1 VSLRRAYAVGALCAV
16 AALTAAGCA
25 DNSDNESG
33 GTPAQPSGSA
43 TLNIDGIQA
52 DSALTGQVP
61 DAVKSDGKLIVGT
74 NVPYAPNEFKDSS
87 GKIVG
92 MDIDLAS
99 AVAKKLGLTAEFQ
112 ESSFDNLLSPATGTK
127 YEMSISSF
135 SDTTK
140 REETFDFVTYF
151 TAGTVWAA
159 KDSSF
164 NPDDVCGKKVA
175 VQSTTYQD
183 TDDLPGRQKKCAGKP
198 IQVQRYESQDEAA
211 SAVVTGKA
219 EAFLADSPIVD
230 YAIKQSNGQLTRV
243 GQVYDTAPYGML
255 LPKNGGTLK
264 DAVLG
269 AVKSLQAD
277 GTYKQ
282 ILDKWGQGS
291 GAITDP
297 VINGAA
303 SS

>member
-1 VSLRRAYAVGALCAV
+1 MTLRRAYALGALCAV
-16 AALTAAGCA
+16 TALTASGCA
-25 DNSDNESG
+25 DNSENESG
-33 GTPAQPSGSA
+33 TPTQPAGAA
-43 TLNIDGIQA
+43 TFSLDAVTA
-52 DSALTGQVP
+52 DDALAGQVP
-61 DAVKSDGKLIVGT
+61 DKVKTDSKLIVGT

-92 MDIDLAS
+92 MDIDLAA

-135 SDTTK
+135 TDTAE
-140 REETFDFVTYF
+140 REKTFDFVTYF
-151 TAGTVWAA
+151 SAGTVWAA

-164 NPDDVCGKKVA
+164 TPDDPCGKKVA

-183 TDDLPGRQKKCAGKP
+183 TDDLPARQKKCASNA
-198 IQVQRYESQDEAA
+198 IQIQRYDSQDEAA

-219 EAFLADSPIVD
+219 QAFLADSPIVD
-230 YAIKQSNGQLTRV
+230 YAIKQSNGQLSRV

-269 AVKSLQAD
+269 AVKALVAD
-277 GTYKQ
+277 GTYKK
-282 ILDKWGQGS
+282 ILDKWGQAG
-291 GAITDP
+291 GAVTDP

>member
-282 ILDKWGQGS
+282 ILDKWGLSS

-297 VINGAA
+297 VINGAT
-303 SS
+303 S